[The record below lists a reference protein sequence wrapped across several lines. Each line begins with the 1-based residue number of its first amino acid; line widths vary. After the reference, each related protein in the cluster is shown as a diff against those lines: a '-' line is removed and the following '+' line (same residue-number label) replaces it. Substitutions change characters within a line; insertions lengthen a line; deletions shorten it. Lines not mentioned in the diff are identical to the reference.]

1 MSNEKNPLDDGR
13 FEGEATDVEF
23 AELRELW
30 TNAEPRTGSG
40 SALEN
45 EDALTQASVKRLQ
58 DAWNSISVPTPI
70 PLAELQRRTASA
82 NAPSLNMRQL
92 FALAAA
98 ALVLFVIALGL
109 RSFAQPH
116 RERSHE
122 LAQHTPSRS
131 PSQGPNEITPDIQV
145 EVTDDQR
152 IVLRSGS
159 VRLYLA
165 MATPTAGART
175 SNTTDLEKTEQ
186 TR

>member
-1 MSNEKNPLDDGR
+1 VSNEKTP
-13 FEGEATDVEF
+13 FEDEPTGGEF

-30 TNAEPRTGSG
+30 TSAEPTTGRG
-40 SALEN
+40 AALEH
-45 EDALTQASVKRLQ
+45 EDALTQASVEQLQ
-58 DAWNSISVPTPI
+58 LAWNSISVPTPI
-70 PLAELQRRTASA
+70 PLAELQRRTGAAS
-82 NAPSLNMRQL
+82 APSLSTRQL

-98 ALVLFVIALGL
+98 ALVLFAIALGL

-116 RERSHE
+116 RERSNE
-122 LAQHTPSRS
+122 LAMHSPTHTPDT
-131 PSQGPNEITPDIQV
+131 ITPDIQV

-175 SNTTDLEKTEQ
+175 SNTPTSRTTDLEKTEQ